1 MDKHELLELYEAR
14 GDERDFLAAKPLYEQ
29 ALAEAPDAQL
39 FLEYGYLLECRGRL
53 ELWQA
58 VEQYR
63 RAVEL
68 DPKADKPRYQ
78 LIQALAALS
87 EKEEMVALYSQR
99 LSSAPGDVREYRFLA
114 AAYLEAGRPEKARAV
129 IDAGLEFTPDDRMLI
144 GQRGEAKAGTGDPE
158 GALAD
163 WRRALELDD
172 GDIWPLYSTA
182 FLLEREG
189 RVAEAVEAWGSIVAW
204 CEEHDAELAT
214 EYPRRELARLRAG
227 TRNLAA
233 EDGS

>member
-1 MDKHELLELYEAR
+1 MNKHELLELYEAR

-29 ALAEAPDAQL
+29 ALADAPNAQL
-39 FLEYGYLLECRGRL
+39 VFEYGYLLECRGRWAL
-53 ELWQA
+53 GQA

-68 DPKADKPRYQ
+68 DPGADKPRYQ
-78 LIQALAALS
+78 LILALAALS
-87 EKEEMVALYSQR
+87 QTDEMVRLYTQR
-99 LSSAPGDVREYRFLA
+99 LASARDDVRRYRFLA
-114 AAYLEAGRPEKARAV
+114 AAHLAAGRYEEARAV
-129 IDAGLEFTPDDRMLI
+129 LDAGLELAPDDRMLI
-144 GQRGEAKAGTGDPE
+144 GQRGEAKAETGDPE

-163 WRRALELDD
+163 WRRALELDES
-172 GDIWPLYSTA
+172 DIWPLYSTA

-189 RVAEAVEAWGSIVAW
+189 HVDEAIEAWRSIVTW
-204 CEEHDAELAT
+204 CEDHDAELAA